1 MTSNIDLIKNLT
13 KELLGYCDEYYNKDA
28 PSITDAE
35 YDAKFDTL
43 KKLEDENNFW
53 LSNSPTRKVQGDIL
67 PFLEKIKHSV
77 PMLSADKSTNIAD
90 VEKFINNKKV
100 VASYKLDGSTVVVKY
115 KDGKFIQGLSR
126 GSGFEGENI
135 THTVKM
141 IKNLPITI
149 PYKIYLKIL

>member
-1 MTSNIDLIKNLT
+1 MMSNIDLIKNLT

-67 PFLEKIKHSV
+67 PFLEKVKHSV
-77 PMLSADKSTNIAD
+77 PMLSADKSTNITD
-90 VEKFINNKKV
+90 VEKFINNKK
-100 VASYKLDGSTVVVKY
+100 L
-115 KDGKFIQGLSR
+115 
-126 GSGFEGENI
+126 
-135 THTVKM
+135 
-141 IKNLPITI
+141 
-149 PYKIYLKIL
+149 